1 MWRLIFQGIQ
11 LKKSGN
17 NSSPAGSKPSCSQG
31 FTLLELLIGVAV
43 FGIVMV
49 AVYAVFSSANR
60 VYISQEQVVAA
71 QQEAR
76 SALEILGREIRM
88 AGLVAINN
96 QTGGSDPITAGAW
109 EPSADSIIEIATVDV
124 DAKTTTLGFK
134 SDLDGNGSTDAVRY
148 VYYHDD
154 HDTVSRRNTLTRQV
168 VTWSGGA
175 WAHDS
180 GEQLFLENIQT
191 LTLTYGMT
199 DGTTSTTPADMDTI
213 RGVVI
218 SLVAQTANEL
228 EPYKGGKGIR
238 QRQLVSHIQIRNM
251 GLS

>member
-1 MWRLIFQGIQ
+1 MWRLMFQRTQMRKAG
-11 LKKSGN
+11 
-17 NSSPAGSKPSCSQG
+17 NSSAPARVKPSRSQG

-49 AVYAVFSSANR
+49 AVYSVFSSANR
-60 VYISQEQVVAA
+60 VYASQEQIVAA

-88 AGLVAINN
+88 AGLIASDN
-96 QTGGSDPITAGAW
+96 QADGADPITDGAW
-109 EPSADSIIEIATVDV
+109 EASADTAIEIAAVDIA
-124 DAKTTTLGFK
+124 AKTTTLGFK
-134 SDLDGNGSTDAVRY
+134 SDLDGNGSTNAVRY

-154 HDTVSRRNTLTRQV
+154 HETVSRRNTLTRQV
-168 VTWSGGA
+168 VTWSGGT
-175 WAHDS
+175 WADDS

-191 LTLTYGMT
+191 LTLTYELT

-228 EPYKGGKGIR
+228 VPYNGGRGIR